1 MDKHGQSYGRGI
13 VNNPWLDV
21 PLADYE
27 AHMAQPDI
35 EQAQLLSGIF
45 AGALEQFSPES
56 VAVLGCAGGNGF
68 DRIPAGVSRV
78 VGVDIN
84 PEYIAK
90 SKARFNGRF
99 ERLELI
105 VGDIQD
111 ESTAFTPVELI
122 FAGLILEYVDVETVV
137 ARTRSLVTAKGR
149 LITAVQLPGAGSR
162 PVSPSPY
169 PSVQALGEAMR
180 LVSPVELRKV
190 AEASGYIQSES
201 RTVVSAG
208 SKQFKV
214 QVFRA
219 VRRTTRSAG
228 RAGNRRAGNF

>member
-162 PVSPSPY
+162 PVPT
-169 PSVQALGEAMR
+169 LD
-180 LVSPVELRKV
+180 
-190 AEASGYIQSES
+190 
-201 RTVVSAG
+201 
-208 SKQFKV
+208 
-214 QVFRA
+214 
-219 VRRTTRSAG
+219 
-228 RAGNRRAGNF
+228 